1 MHERYTTEALV
12 LTDYPLGDAHRTIRL
27 FTRELG
33 LLAGV
38 ATSVREERS
47 RMRYSL
53 QEGTQSLVSLVRG
66 RTQWRIV
73 GARELAQSAR
83 VEDATRRAVYVQLV
97 ALLAR
102 LLPTEEPD
110 SELYDTLTE
119 ELAALGQGIPSREA
133 RTRGIL
139 LMLSV
144 VHRLGYVADDEV
156 MRSLP
161 GAEFCGVRL
170 VVPGESG
177 ATRAA
182 SRLVTK
188 AVNASGL

>member
-161 GAEFCGVRL
+161 GAEFSGMRL

-177 ATRAA
+177 TTRAA